1 MRKLFILVF
10 LFSLLVSAQPLLN
23 ETFTGAY
30 PPAGWTID
38 AQASNW
44 SAANSTNAGGTAPE
58 LRFIYSPTFNGVSR
72 FISPSLDLTGQT
84 TVTLQFKHAID
95 HYGGAYIVGA
105 ATRSNNGTWNTVWSK
120 VNPTSNIQEE
130 QTITITNSDV
140 GASDF
145 QVCMFFSGNSYNINY
160 WYIDDIKLFI
170 PFAHDAMVKDILVDP
185 EYAAGIPFTP
195 KAILKNFGLNS
206 ETFNATCEI
215 KVNGTNIYTQD
226 CSNVTIA
233 AGQEETVSFTDFN
246 PSAANELYEITVTA
260 NLSGD
265 MDPTNDSRTENFD
278 TYLTARNMV
287 ILEIATGTWC
297 PYCPGASMGAHDLL
311 ANGKDVGVIKYHNG
325 DSFTN
330 NYSNARN
337 SYYGITAFPTAVFD
351 GVNSIVGGSGTSS
364 MYSNYLPIY
373 ESRKNKNSAFNIE
386 IFGQNNQLD
395 YSLTIRVTKVA
406 ATPPSYS
413 NLVLHV
419 ALTESNIL
427 FNWFNQT
434 TIDYAER
441 LMIPDQLGTA
451 FDFSSGNT
459 VDINLTFARGANW
472 VADNCELV
480 SFIQNL
486 DGKEIL
492 QGTKVALNELAPL
505 PVELTSFTA
514 AASAGKVNLH
524 WTTATEIN
532 NLGFEIERSYNEENF
547 VSVGFVKGNGTT
559 TDPKSYSFIDN
570 IDLNG
575 TEKIYY
581 RLKQV
586 DFNGSV
592 NYSDVVSVVMEAPIE
607 FALGQNYPNPFN
619 PSTKINYSVP
629 QSGLVSIVIYDLT
642 GQEAATVV
650 NEIKQ
655 PGNYEIEF
663 NAAGLS
669 SGVYFYKMTAN
680 GFSQIKKMSIIK

>member
-1 MRKLFILVF
+1 MRKLFIIVF

-44 SAANSTNAGGTAPE
+44 SAANSSNADGTAPE
-58 LRFIYSPTFNGVSR
+58 LRFSYSPTFNGVSH

-84 TVTLQFKHAID
+84 TVILQFKHAID
-95 HYGGAYIVGA
+95 HYGGAYTVGA
-105 ATRSNNGTWNTVWSK
+105 ATRSNNGTWNTVWSR
-120 VNPTSNIQEE
+120 VNPTGNIQEE
-130 QTITITNSDV
+130 QIITITNSDV
-140 GASDF
+140 GSSNF
-145 QVCMFFSGNSYNINY
+145 QVCVFFSGNSYNINY
-160 WYIDDIKLFI
+160 WYVDDIKLII
-170 PFAHDAMVKDILVDP
+170 PFAHDVMVKDILVDP
-185 EYAAGIPFTP
+185 EYNPGVSFTP
-195 KAILKNFGLNS
+195 KAILKNFGLNT
-206 ETFNATCEI
+206 ETFNATGVI
-215 KVNGTNIYTQD
+215 KMNGTSVYTQD

-233 AGQEETVSFTDFN
+233 AGQEETVLFPDFN
-246 PSAANELYEITVTA
+246 PSAANELYEITVTT

-265 MDPTNDSRTENFD
+265 MDPTNDSRTESFD
-278 TYLTARNMV
+278 TYTTERDMV

-297 PYCPGASMGAHDLL
+297 QFCPGASMGAHDLL

-337 SYYGITAFPTAVFD
+337 SYYGITGFPTAVFD
-351 GVNSIVGGSGTSS
+351 GVNSFVGGSGTSS

-413 NLVLHV
+413 NIVLHV

-451 FDFSSGNT
+451 LDFSSGNT

-505 PVELTSFTA
+505 PVELTLFTA
-514 AASAGKVNLH
+514 AASAGKVNLN

-586 DFNGSV
+586 DYNGSV
-592 NYSDVVSVVMEAPIE
+592 NYSDVVSVVMEVPIE

-663 NAAGLS
+663 NASGLS